1 MGVGCDNASLAFC
14 RSAAAAR
21 PEAPGPR
28 GPKRYFARILL
39 VFRRSYF
46 AGIWRL
52 GGGIWPVFCRPHGPK
67 RRGLV
72 GGGATQ
78 TALRPR
84 RGSDRGARALDRG
97 PAALGHDRA
106 RKAPVFGGRRL
117 ASKCQPRHSMA
128 SSSAGGSTA
137 SVCAVTKPYYGHTD
151 HGHAMVGLADE
162 ESSRTAFGGPRPHT
176 NAATRARA
184 RAKQLSAVCF
194 ARDTNRLHAFV

>member
-78 TALRPR
+78 TTLRPR
-84 RGSDRGARALDRG
+84 RGSDRGPRALDRG
-97 PAALGHDRA
+97 PAVLGHDRA
-106 RKAPVFGGRRL
+106 LKAPVFGGCRL
-117 ASKCQPRHSMA
+117 ASKCQSRHSMA
-128 SSSAGGSTA
+128 SSSAGSTA

-151 HGHAMVGLADE
+151 HGHAMVGLVGEDCI
-162 ESSRTAFGGPRPHT
+162 GGSAPNKRRD
-176 NAATRARA
+176 ACARA
-184 RAKQLSAVCF
+184 RNSCQLSVS
-194 ARDTNRLHAFV
+194 RDTNRLHALV